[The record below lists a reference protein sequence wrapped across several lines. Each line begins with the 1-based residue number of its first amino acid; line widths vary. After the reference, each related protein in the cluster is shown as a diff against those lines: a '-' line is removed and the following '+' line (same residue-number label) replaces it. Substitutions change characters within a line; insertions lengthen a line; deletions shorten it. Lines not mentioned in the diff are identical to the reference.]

1 MFAWFKH
8 QPPITNQI
16 CRWIYAFMAIEVNV
30 QILFRISFHCTSSS
44 LIGIVWSWLIGNS
57 KSPIELASLISYQVL
72 RSPTSSVTF
81 KKGRNKH
88 NKYKVC
94 VCVYTRTY
102 TYVTFQYLFVCK
114 IYVCVHI
121 CIYVNDDHR
130 SFPHP
135 HGPWGISKTPKL
147 LRFRTNVGLFEVQ
160 CHTSA
165 NLRSLGAIQKTVLR
179 DLYLSN

>member
-1 MFAWFKH
+1 MVQTSTTNHQSNMSMNLCLYGYRSQCSNSFQNLIPLYEFIFNWDRLVMAYQKFK
-8 QPPITNQI
+8 
-16 CRWIYAFMAIEVNV
+16 
-30 QILFRISFHCTSSS
+30 
-44 LIGIVWSWLIGNS
+44 
-57 KSPIELASLISYQVL
+57 KSIELASLISYQVL